1 MLFQMNGLNISN
13 ILGAGNEVVGQL
25 TTFHRETF
33 KYNALRMLG
42 SSNLI
47 GNPSKFVSGVGTGVT
62 DFFVKPYQGMKDGSI
77 VKAAGGFAD
86 GSKSLL
92 KNAIMAPV
100 GAVSKLT
107 NSVSRGT
114 LALSFDDKFVE
125 QKNEQ
130 DKMNQPKNFGEGVAQ
145 GFSSAGESIWS
156 GVTGVFS
163 KPY

>member
-1 MLFQMNGLNISN
+1 MNGLNVSN
-13 ILGAGNEVVGQL
+13 ILGPGNEVLGQL
-25 TTFHRETF
+25 LTFHKETF

-100 GAVSKLT
+100 GAVSKIG
-107 NSVSRGT
+107 NSISKST
-114 LALSFDDKFVE
+114 LALSFDDQFIE
-125 QKNEQ
+125 QKN
-130 DKMNQPKNFGEGVAQ
+130 
-145 GFSSAGESIWS
+145 
-156 GVTGVFS
+156 
-163 KPY
+163 